1 MKCQD
6 FFLSLLVIDDQDHT
20 ILVNMHILLIAN
32 LLNLLS
38 LLPEGKFWIEGDFNF
53 FKFRFFG
60 NDIENLRVSTFDVF
74 FGKKARWREFLEFV
88 IYFITIAKIAV
99 CSRSLYFPRC

>member
-6 FFLSLLVIDDQDHT
+6 VWLSLLVIDDQDHK
-20 ILVNMHILLIAN
+20 ILVNMHILLIPN

-38 LLPEGKFWIEGDFNF
+38 LLPEGEFWIDGDFDV

-60 NDIENLRVSTFDVF
+60 NDIENLRFSTFDVF
-74 FGKKARWREFLEFV
+74 FGNQARWQR
-88 IYFITIAKIAV
+88 ISRV
-99 CSRSLYFPRC
+99 CHLFHNYCKNCCL